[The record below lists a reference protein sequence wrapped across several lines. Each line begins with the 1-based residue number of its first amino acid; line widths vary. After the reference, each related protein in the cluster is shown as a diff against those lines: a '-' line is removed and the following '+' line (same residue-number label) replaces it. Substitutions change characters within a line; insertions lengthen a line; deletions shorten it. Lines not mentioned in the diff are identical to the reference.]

1 VRRAVVA
8 VFVSLLVGG
17 ALAACSSDSGG
28 GSGRTDSKQRAAPTT
43 STTTA
48 PTTTT
53 VPTGPRG
60 PRGSGQPVTFAFA
73 GDTHFDGQHG
83 AQLQADPNGVLAPV
97 TPVLSSADLAMVNL
111 ETAITERG
119 EPVPGKNFHFRSPPL
134 AFTALKAAGIDVVN
148 MANNHALDYGPVGM
162 QDTFDAIQSSGFP
175 VTGIGHNA
183 AEAFQPYRSVIKG
196 QRIAIVSAVDWLEP
210 GLIPAWTA
218 TDTQPGLAFSID
230 PARLIAAVAA
240 VRPEVDTLVAFLH
253 WGDEHTQCASRRQ
266 KELAQML
273 LDAGADIVVGSHAHR
288 VFGAGRVGTSL
299 VAYGLGN
306 FVYGRED
313 GESGRSG
320 VLTVQA
326 TGREVGAYFWTPAR
340 ITNGIPVPQ
349 TGPAADAAIAEWENR
364 RACSNLAP

>member
-1 VRRAVVA
+1 VRRAAVV
-8 VFVSLLVGG
+8 VLVPLLLGG
-17 ALAACSSDSGG
+17 AVAACSSGSEG
-28 GSGRTDSKQRAAPTT
+28 GSGRADSTRRAAPTT

-53 VPTGPRG
+53 VPTGPRE

-73 GDTHFDGQHG
+73 GDTQFDGQLG
-83 AQLQADPNGVLAPV
+83 ARLQADPNGVLAPV
-97 TPVLSSADLAMVNL
+97 TPVLSTADLAMVNL

-119 EPVPGKNFHFRSPPL
+119 APVPGKNFHFRSPAL
-134 AFTALKAAGIDVVN
+134 SFTALKAAGIDVVN

-162 QDTFDAIQSSGFP
+162 QDTFDAIGSSGFP
-175 VTGIGHNA
+175 VIGIGHDA
-183 AEAFQPYRSVIKG
+183 AEAFRPYRTVIKG
-196 QRIAIVSAVDWLEP
+196 QRIAILSAVDWLEP
-210 GLIPAWTA
+210 GLVDEWSA

-230 PARLIAAVAA
+230 PTRLLAAVSAM
-240 VRPEVDTLVAFLH
+240 RPEVDTLVAFLH
-253 WGDEHTQCASRRQ
+253 WGDENTQCASRRQ

-273 LDAGADIVVGSHAHR
+273 LDAGADLVVGSHAHR

-326 TGREVGAYFWTPAR
+326 TGRELDAYSWTPAR
-340 ITNGIPVPQ
+340 ITNGIPIPE
-349 TGPAADAAIAEWENR
+349 TGPAAAASLAEWENR
-364 RACSNLAP
+364 RACSGLTP